1 MQVEDLSIHLSI
13 YTSISPSIC
22 PFVISLFVLLFA
34 SFRDFSFDIQTALF
48 GYIKILLTSWSVE
61 NYPERLKEVLKKL
74 TDQHSAMTLLVH
86 ILVNKV
92 SCIFYL

>member
-1 MQVEDLSIHLSI
+1 M
-13 YTSISPSIC
+13 
-22 PFVISLFVLLFA
+22 FA
-34 SFRDFSFDIQTALF
+34 SFRDFGFDIQTALF

-74 TDQHSAMTLLVH
+74 NDQQSAMTLLVH

-92 SCIFYL
+92 SCYIFYL